1 MTIWNVD
8 ILWGV
13 MLLGVAIWTTCCL
26 VFNPILRSI
35 GVMGIVTAYAIGVW
49 MAIIL
54 PWQVALSTWCVFA
67 AFGGAISLG
76 YELWA
81 RHHYKGTGRKPRPLV
96 LVQGFIL
103 WPTMIPQALE
113 GMLVDAGLL
122 KPGGGVTGAEAARS
136 AAAQ

>member
-26 VFNPILRSI
+26 VFNPILRGI
-35 GVMGIVTAYAIGVW
+35 GIMGIVTAYGIGVW

-54 PWQVALSTWCVFA
+54 PWHVALSTWCVFA

-81 RHHYKGTGRKPRPLV
+81 RHHYKGTGRTPRPLV

-122 KPGGGVTGAEAARS
+122 KAGGGVTAADAGRS
-136 AAAQ
+136 AAA

>member
-8 ILWGV
+8 VLWGV

-49 MAIIL
+49 MAITL
-54 PWQVALSTWCVFA
+54 PWTVALTTWCVFA

-81 RHHYKGTGRKPRPLV
+81 RHHYAGTGRKPRPLV